1 MLSHTL
7 AIAMPGMF
15 EWIIIGGIGLLM
27 FGKRLP
33 DVGKGLGEGIR
44 NFKLGLK
51 EGGAEAEASD
61 RKAIAE
67 E

>member
-15 EWIIIGGIGLLM
+15 EWIIIGALGLLI

-33 DVGKGLGEGIR
+33 TVGKGLGEGIR
-44 NFKLGLK
+44 NFRLGLK
-51 EGGAEAEASD
+51 EGEAEAEATD
-61 RKAIAE
+61 HKAIADK
-67 E
+67 